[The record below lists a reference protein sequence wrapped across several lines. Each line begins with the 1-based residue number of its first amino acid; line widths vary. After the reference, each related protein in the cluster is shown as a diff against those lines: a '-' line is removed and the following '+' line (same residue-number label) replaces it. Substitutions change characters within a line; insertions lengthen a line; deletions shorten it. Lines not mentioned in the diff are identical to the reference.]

1 MPHPPR
7 LMVSGNYEGGLT
19 PAACPLGGAFAL
31 YGVYHLQTCVVLIW
45 LNYSINNLLRV
56 TYSSTMV
63 VVWKEAGQYYL
74 PV

>member
-7 LMVSGNYEGGLT
+7 LMVSGDYEGGLT

-31 YGVYHLQTCVVLIW
+31 YGVYHLQTCVVLIG

-56 TYSSTMV
+56 MYSSTMV
-63 VVWKEAGQYYL
+63 VVWREVGQYYL